1 MYDQI
6 RKEQAKMPFKPKL
19 NKVSKA
25 LGELKKQQ
33 AKMFK

>member
-1 MYDQI
+1 
-6 RKEQAKMPFKPKL
+6 MPFKPKL

-33 AKMFK
+33 VKMFKQKEPDSP